1 MALGQ
6 IEISHSPSWP
16 RTYYAAKDNC
26 ELKTLLTL
34 PPHVD
39 FTGMR
44 VRLASGMEPRATRVV
59 DKCYRLSYIS
69 SPHLIFLLLQNGF
82 PLSKDPFLLGSLP
95 RRANTEARP

>member
-1 MALGQ
+1 MALSQ
-6 IEISHSPSWP
+6 IEISHSPRWP

-44 VRLASGMEPRATRVV
+44 VHLVPGMEPRATRV
-59 DKCYRLSYIS
+59 KTSAT
-69 SPHLIFLLLQNGF
+69 N
-82 PLSKDPFLLGSLP
+82 
-95 RRANTEARP
+95 

>member
-6 IEISHSPSWP
+6 IEISHSPSLP
-16 RTYYAAKDNC
+16 QTYYAAKDNC

-44 VRLASGMEPRATRVV
+44 VHLAPGMEPRATRVI

-69 SPHLIFLLLQNGF
+69 SP
-82 PLSKDPFLLGSLP
+82 PLNLFAP
-95 RRANTEARP
+95 AE